1 MTRRGGARAA
11 RRNSCRMPVSAT
23 ICVRVLD
30 GFAMPTIDD
39 ATAFDDARC

>member
-1 MTRRGGARAA
+1 
-11 RRNSCRMPVSAT
+11 MPVSAT

-30 GFAMPTIDD
+30 GFAMPTID